1 MTLCTW
7 ADSAWLAQV
16 ADARAVSEVLQE
28 RAGEAARHI
37 ARCSA
42 QAGQAGAHFMTLA
55 PELVRA
61 ATQLPG
67 PLEQLLQ
74 LLLDGDKPLQEAV
87 TSLSELCKIA
97 QVSCSTTTSTSFS
110 RGSKLKHLRP
120 CWLRVQFGS
129 LMKPPWLLMSVM
141 RRAALGGKGGGSV
154 LT

>member
-1 MTLCTW
+1 MLVTLCTW
-7 ADSAWLAQV
+7 AEPAWLAQV

-42 QAGQAGAHFMTLA
+42 RAGQAGAHFMTLA

-87 TSLSELCKIA
+87 TNLSELCRIA
-97 QVSCSTTTSTSFS
+97 QVSCLTTTNVSISQ
-110 RGSKLKHLRP
+110 GSKHKHLQ
-120 CWLRVQFGS
+120 RVHAG
-129 LMKPPWLLMSVM
+129 
-141 RRAALGGKGGGSV
+141 
-154 LT
+154 